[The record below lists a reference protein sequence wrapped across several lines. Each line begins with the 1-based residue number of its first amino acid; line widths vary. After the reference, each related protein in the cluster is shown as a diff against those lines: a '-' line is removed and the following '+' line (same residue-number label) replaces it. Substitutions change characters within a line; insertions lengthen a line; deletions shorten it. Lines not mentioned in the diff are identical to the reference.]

1 MNRRLTHH
9 LPQDLSQLVLSRR
22 ETSTLVTLS
31 AGLALL
37 HDAIILHIMQDYIS
51 CRMSTDP
58 RVYVWVAGVGSRRGA
73 DGVLRRLMDNA
84 GLEPSNVLP
93 VNGRTPGVILQ
104 FSSLA
109 QVRMRLHN
117 RNCCSCSNAKPPE
130 KGMLT

>member
-1 MNRRLTHH
+1 M
-9 LPQDLSQLVLSRR
+9 
-22 ETSTLVTLS
+22 
-31 AGLALL
+31 
-37 HDAIILHIMQDYIS
+37 S

-73 DGVLRRLMDNA
+73 DGVLRRLMDNV

-109 QVRMRLHN
+109 QVRLRW
-117 RNCCSCSNAKPPE
+117 RYWECCC
-130 KGMLT
+130 